1 MHTIIEIKTAY
12 KQLEQA
18 LQCLLEHSAYLHGI
32 DTQTDMYYEVPQ
44 GRLKIREGNIEHNL
58 IFYNRIEE
66 KDRLKES
73 AVELVAITPENKN
86 IIEVLKKVLQQ
97 KVVVKKTRKIL
108 FIDYV
113 KFNLDDVAELGSF
126 LEIEAINDDGS
137 ISKEYLT
144 NACEYYMKL
153 LHIKHTDIITSS
165 YSDMILEKKVNV
177 L

>member
-1 MHTIIEIKTAY
+1 MRTVIEIKTAY
-12 KQLEQA
+12 TPLEDA
-18 LQCLLEHSAYLHGI
+18 LQLLLEHGAYLHGI
-32 DTQTDMYYEVPQ
+32 DTQTDIYYEVPQ

-66 KDRLKES
+66 KDTLKES
-73 AVELVAITPENKN
+73 AVELVAITDENKN

-97 KVVVKKTRKIL
+97 KVVIKKTRKIL

-113 KFNLDDVAELGSF
+113 KFHLDDVDGLGRF
-126 LEIEAINDDGS
+126 LEIEAISNDGS
-137 ISKEYLT
+137 MDKESLV

-153 LHIKHTDIITSS
+153 LQIKHTDIITSS
-165 YSDMILEKKVNV
+165 YSDMILEKNKKI